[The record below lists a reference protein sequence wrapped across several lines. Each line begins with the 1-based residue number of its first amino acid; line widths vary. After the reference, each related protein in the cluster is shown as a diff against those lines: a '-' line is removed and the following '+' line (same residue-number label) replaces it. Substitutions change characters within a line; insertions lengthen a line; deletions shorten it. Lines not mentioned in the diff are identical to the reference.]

1 MHFGSTTAPPY
12 KKLLK
17 TTQNKYEGK
26 SQPYSSVT
34 VLSTG
39 SFTIST
45 GCTST
50 AFASSAVGA
59 GGGTP
64 NSQKTLEEVGRQS
77 KACHPESFV
86 SHYG

>member
-1 MHFGSTTAPPY
+1 MHFGSTTTPPY

-59 GGGTP
+59 GGG
-64 NSQKTLEEVGRQS
+64 G
-77 KACHPESFV
+77 HPKFAKNFGGSGSTE
-86 SHYG
+86 